1 MKDEKRQHE
10 AMLSRGDV
18 VAASNREGAASL
30 EGEMGWGR
38 FFKAKIGLTS
48 EIRAITIVVGQVQQ
62 QKKPRSLN
70 FDKPIK
76 RGLTDKASQLE
87 YLKRDNSGISGASG
101 R

>member
-10 AMLSRGDV
+10 AMFSRGDV
-18 VAASNREGAASL
+18 VAASSREGAASL

-48 EIRAITIVVGQVQQ
+48 EIQAITIVVGQVQQ

-87 YLKRDNSGISGASG
+87 YLNRDNSGISGAG
-101 R
+101 GI